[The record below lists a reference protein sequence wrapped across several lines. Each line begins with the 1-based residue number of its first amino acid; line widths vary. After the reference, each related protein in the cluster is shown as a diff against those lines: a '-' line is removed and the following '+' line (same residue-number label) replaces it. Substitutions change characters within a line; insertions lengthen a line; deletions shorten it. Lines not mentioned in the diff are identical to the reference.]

1 MHTCPKGHP
10 SYDADYCDECGTP
23 MAATIS
29 VRPVTLAASPSAAP
43 TQACPQCGTGKVGRF
58 CEVCGHDF
66 LLAGIAPTT
75 FRPGAGQSA
84 GAAPTATPAT
94 GATPAGGTA
103 LADGMSPAG
112 WTSLAGGA
120 AATVDAPGVAPG
132 AVEPVQGRAA
142 AGAGDASMLVAWA
155 DGSVVAGSGVGVT
168 AAGVGAAPATATPD
182 GSAGPREWRLVATP
196 DPAYHAMMQAN
207 AEPGS
212 TPIPFPTYCPE
223 RRFTLSGRQILI
235 GRRSRTRGIEPEVD
249 LSGPPADPAVSHT
262 HALLLFQPAT
272 GWAVVDLESANG
284 TYLNDNPD
292 PIAANIPITLT
303 DGDRIHVG
311 AWTTLTVY
319 TA

>member
-1 MHTCPKGHP
+1 MYTCPKGHP
-10 SYDADYCDECGTP
+10 SHDADYCDECGTP

-29 VRPVTLAASPSAAP
+29 VRPVTLAERPPAQ
-43 TQACPQCGTGKVGRF
+43 TCPQCGTGKVGRF

-75 FRPGAGQSA
+75 FRPGGAPSA
-84 GAAPTATPAT
+84 TSSGTV
-94 GATPAGGTA
+94 PAGDPA
-103 LADGMSPAG
+103 PADGLVGTVGPAPR
-112 WTSLAGGA
+112 TMIPA
-120 AATVDAPGVAPG
+120 
-132 AVEPVQGRAA
+132 QR
-142 AGAGDASMLVAWA
+142 AGDVTPLPWTT
-155 DGSVVAGSGVGVT
+155 GSGT
-168 AAGVGAAPATATPD
+168 GAAPATVPPEA
-182 GSAGPREWRLVATP
+182 SAGPRQWRLVATS

-212 TPIPFPTYCPE
+212 TPIPFPAYCPE
-223 RRFTLSGRQILI
+223 RRFTLSGRQVLI

-284 TYLNDNPD
+284 TYLNDDPD
-292 PIAANIPITLT
+292 PIAANLPITLA